1 MHPPLLAAA
10 NIHFLWYA
18 LPLIV
23 AISLVYAATKHEAM
37 GPILQHAWRIGLW
50 IVGFMV
56 AIFVVLE
63 LLLLGVRGG

>member
-1 MHPPLLAAA
+1 MHPLLLAAT
-10 NIHFLWYA
+10 NINFLWYA

-63 LLLLGVRGG
+63 LLLWGAGRG